1 MNDSQTPSAAAREL
15 EANEAAA
22 YRSLFAVAAS
32 LHGRHAFE
40 VTDIGGA
47 MALRAPLVPG
57 SGMFNRVL
65 GLGLDEPVSES
76 TLDALIELYESQGL
90 ALALELVPMARTPEL
105 KALLRARRIR
115 AGAQTAVLQRRLPA
129 PTLDA
134 GTLRAAPAS
143 PADQQTVADI
153 CASVFEMPPPIREV
167 LAALGSTPG
176 WTPWLAWLDDKPV
189 AAALAYR
196 EGDRCWLGW
205 DATLPPYRGRGAK
218 GALDRARVN
227 DMRLKLSTTIAAA
240 RSRRG
245 AGSSVPRPMSTRRS
259 APILRSGASAASAS
273 NSPTN
278 GPPAFACEAPE
289 CPRQRQPPAFPIRP
303 PAPRWS

>member
-1 MNDSQTPSAAAREL
+1 
-15 EANEAAA
+15 
-22 YRSLFAVAAS
+22 
-32 LHGRHAFE
+32 
-40 VTDIGGA
+40 
-47 MALRAPLVPG
+47 
-57 SGMFNRVL
+57 VL

-76 TLDALIELYESQGL
+76 TLDALIGLYESQGL

-153 CASVFEMPPPIREV
+153 CAIVFEMPPPIREV

-227 DMRLKLSTTIAAA
+227 SAIEAGCRFVSTETDVDTPQRPDPSF
-240 RSRRG
+240 RSFRRIGFELAYERATCFRVRG
-245 AGSSVPRPMSTRRS
+245 A
-259 APILRSGASAASAS
+259 
-273 NSPTN
+273 
-278 GPPAFACEAPE
+278 
-289 CPRQRQPPAFPIRP
+289 
-303 PAPRWS
+303 